1 MWKGSLVFS
10 STRNLRM
17 NSWNW
22 DEKTLQV
29 FACASH
35 NQRIKDASNDFY
47 SRLQVAVDFLF
58 FQSHFLTHFSL
69 SCLLVNRIT
78 TWTFY
83 PCSGFQLVRKWFLMI
98 FFPSFECLEI
108 YFSFHSLF
116 FTSAWKWK
124 RLKCLS
130 SFWIKEIIKSLVT
143 KHGFV
148 VEKKNMISLFELRP
162 YFFHLRFLITLM
174 CQCHLCERASF
185 LQFRDFSPT
194 HSLILSALPNHF
206 LKQWRRAK
214 RWRTKFLTISSR

>member
-116 FTSAWKWK
+116 FYISMKMKKIKVLIFFLDKRGYQISGHKTWICCWKKEYDKFVWAETIF
-124 RLKCLS
+124 LS
-130 SFWIKEIIKSLVT
+130 SQIFDYSNVPMSSLWT
-143 KHGFV
+143 SK
-148 VEKKNMISLFELRP
+148 
-162 YFFHLRFLITLM
+162 
-174 CQCHLCERASF
+174 
-185 LQFRDFSPT
+185 FSA
-194 HSLILSALPNHF
+194 I
-206 LKQWRRAK
+206 
-214 RWRTKFLTISSR
+214 